1 MSEAETRVV
10 SLEGG
15 GKGCKL
21 RNAGSHEK
29 LKKARKQILPSEPL
43 EGPVLPKHLDFNPVK
58 LILDF

>member
-21 RNAGSHEK
+21 GNAGSHEM
-29 LKKARKQILPSEPL
+29 LKKARKQIRPSEPP
-43 EGPVLPKHLDFNPVK
+43 EEPVLSRHLDFNPVK

>member
-29 LKKARKQILPSEPL
+29 MTKARKQIPPSEPV
-43 EGPVLPKHLDFNPVK
+43 EEPVLPRHLDFNPVK

>member
-29 LKKARKQILPSEPL
+29 LKQARKQILPQNRSEKSS
-43 EGPVLPKHLDFNPVK
+43 PVNTLLL
-58 LILDF
+58 LILTQ